1 MNFKRIMAV
10 AAGLLLAVFMASAQ
24 KSAKV
29 TASLADSSNDDPVGF
44 ATVSLQKIN
53 SDKPYKYVLSS
64 SEGKAVIEG
73 VAFGKYL
80 FKVEIMGYKA
90 ISQ

>member
-64 SEGKAVIEG
+64 SEGKAVISESTCSRLRSW
-73 VAFGKYL
+73 ATKPSAR
-80 FKVEIMGYKA
+80 K
-90 ISQ
+90 SR